1 MKSGTFSKQ
10 NFMTIVVLFS
20 ILTGLINICL
30 KRRRMEPHAVSSL
43 NLSICHEVGMKRQG
57 LRPVIKEL
65 PFCWSRFWEWL
76 ALVIQLAWG
85 FLSPDFRPCWLAC
98 AVPDRLQWWKGV
110 LLPTVYLAPRNREAR
125 CPFLCLTKTQG
136 PFWPQCFKRWREG
149 KALASNPSAMW
160 ETSNHIPGY
169 SDQWHTEATGLR

>member
-10 NFMTIVVLFS
+10 NFMTIVILFS
-20 ILTGLINICL
+20 ILT
-30 KRRRMEPHAVSSL
+30 SSL
-43 NLSICHEVGMKRQG
+43 TSAWREARWSLMLLLHEICPSVTKCEWKDEV

-76 ALVIQLAWG
+76 ALVIQQAWG

-98 AVPDRLQWWKGV
+98 AVPESLQGWKGV

-125 CPFLCLTKTQG
+125 CPFLCLTKTQDLSDHG
-136 PFWPQCFKRWREG
+136 ILRDGG
-149 KALASNPSAMW
+149 KEKL
-160 ETSNHIPGY
+160 
-169 SDQWHTEATGLR
+169 